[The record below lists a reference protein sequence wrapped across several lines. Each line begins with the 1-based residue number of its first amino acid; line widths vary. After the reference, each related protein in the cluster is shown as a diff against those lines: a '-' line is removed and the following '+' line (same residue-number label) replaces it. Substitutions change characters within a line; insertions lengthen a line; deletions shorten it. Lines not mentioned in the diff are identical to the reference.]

1 MGLSGHIEDSFLRRL
16 EELPAATRRLLLIAS
31 AEPLGE
37 PSLLWDAAERLGVG
51 AEASAPAIASG
62 LAVFGPRVRF
72 RHPLVRSAVYRS
84 ASPLER
90 RSAHGALAEATDPE
104 RDPDRRAW
112 HRAQAATGP
121 DEGVAAELERSASRA
136 QGRGGLAAAAAFLE
150 RAVVLTADPARR
162 TDRALTA
169 AQAKH
174 EAGATDAALALLATA
189 ELGPLDDLQRARA
202 ERLRARLAF
211 AQRRGG
217 EASTLLL
224 QAARR
229 LEPLDAALARETY
242 AEALGAAL
250 TAGHRE
256 SLEQALPVLRAA
268 PPPARAAELIMIGQ
282 ALVITEGRAAGM
294 PVLKRALS
302 AFRSE
307 PLSGED
313 EMRGLAYAC
322 LVALNL
328 WDDEAWDVLSA
339 RHVQLARDAGAL
351 TVLPVALEMR
361 GIRLVFA
368 GEFTAAQVLLD
379 EADAIAHA
387 AGSVPLTDAAL
398 LLAGWRGDEAAALE
412 RIESAVRDAAERG
425 EESTITVAEYVAAV
439 LYNGLGRHEAALAA
453 AQRSSEHHPA
463 KSYPK
468 ALIELVE
475 AAARTGRPDLA
486 TAAHAQVQEATTAGG
501 TDWGLGIEARTH
513 ALLSDDDADRLYQV
527 AIERLG
533 RTRMRGDLAR
543 AHLLYGEWLRRGR
556 RRLDARIQLRA
567 AHELFTA
574 VGAAAFAD
582 RAARELR
589 ATGETARKR
598 TVQVSSELTA
608 QEAQVARLAR
618 EGLSNPEIGA
628 RLFISPRTVQY
639 HLHKVFSKLD
649 ISSRGELSVALSE
662 T

>member
-1 MGLSGHIEDSFLRRL
+1 MEHA
-16 EELPAATRRLLLIAS
+16 LPA
-31 AEPLGE
+31 
-37 PSLLWDAAERLGVG
+37 
-51 AEASAPAIASG
+51 
-62 LAVFGPRVRF
+62 
-72 RHPLVRSAVYRS
+72 
-84 ASPLER
+84 
-90 RSAHGALAEATDPE
+90 
-104 RDPDRRAW
+104 
-112 HRAQAATGP
+112 
-121 DEGVAAELERSASRA
+121 
-136 QGRGGLAAAAAFLE
+136 
-150 RAVVLTADPARR
+150 
-162 TDRALTA
+162 
-169 AQAKH
+169 
-174 EAGATDAALALLATA
+174 
-189 ELGPLDDLQRARA
+189 
-202 ERLRARLAF
+202 
-211 AQRRGG
+211 
-217 EASTLLL
+217 
-224 QAARR
+224 
-229 LEPLDAALARETY
+229 
-242 AEALGAAL
+242 
-250 TAGHRE
+250 
-256 SLEQALPVLRAA
+256 LRAA

-294 PVLKRALS
+294 PVLKRALQ

-313 EMRGLAYAC
+313 EMLGLAYAC

-361 GIRLVFA
+361 GTRSVFS

-379 EADAIAHA
+379 EADAIAEA
-387 AGSVPLTDAAL
+387 ADIAPLMDAAL
-398 LLAGWRGDEAAALE
+398 MLAAWRGDEVTTLG
-412 RIESAVRDAAERG
+412 RIESAMRDAADRG
-425 EESTITVAEYVAAV
+425 EESTITTAEYAAAV
-439 LYNGLGRHEAALAA
+439 LYNGLGRHEAALGA

-463 KSYPK
+463 RSYVR
-468 ALIELVE
+468 ALVELVE

-486 TAAHAQVQEATTAGG
+486 TAAHAQVREATTAGG

-513 ALLSDDDADRLYQV
+513 ALLSDADDADRLYQV

-533 RTRMRGDLAR
+533 RTRVRGELAR

-556 RRLDARIQLRA
+556 RRLDARIQLRT

-574 VGAAAFAD
+574 MGAAAFAD

-598 TVQVSSELTA
+598 TLQVSSELTA
-608 QEAQVARLAR
+608 QEAQVARLAG

-662 T
+662 A